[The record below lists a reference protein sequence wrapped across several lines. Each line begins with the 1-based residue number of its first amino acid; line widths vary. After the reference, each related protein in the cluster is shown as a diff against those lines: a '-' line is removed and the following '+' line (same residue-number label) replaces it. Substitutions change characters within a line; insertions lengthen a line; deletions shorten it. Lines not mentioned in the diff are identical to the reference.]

1 MNPLAKHM
9 TDRNRRLAEYIENR
23 PGQLMEAREKGL
35 KIIASFPGNYVPEE
49 IIFAAGAIP
58 ICLIHAGSAE
68 NINAA
73 QVQVPEVMCSFSRAQ
88 IGELSLK
95 TNPFYSMIDMLIAPI
110 TCQHLK
116 KTAEIWEYRTDIDL
130 FKLGVP
136 SDSDIDFSLEYF
148 IERLNTLKQR
158 VEAVTG
164 NKITDQKLHEAI
176 GLYNR
181 MRYLLR
187 KISMM
192 RRGTPLSI
200 SSSEFIFLN
209 HASYYADPEF
219 MVDFLEKTYKDL
231 ENTSRAQD
239 TDNPRILLIGPNMAY
254 GDDTIYRL
262 VEQAGVEIAIEELCE
277 GIRYYW
283 SDIKTDEDPI
293 QSLAQGYLRDRLPCA
308 FMRRS
313 VRKRFDFS
321 MGLVNDFNISGV
333 IWYELLGCE
342 TYDSESYFFEQK
354 MREKGIPML
363 IIESDYGAYDL
374 PRLRTRVEAFV
385 EQIKGV

>member
-1 MNPLAKHM
+1 MKSSAKHM
-9 TDRNRRLAEYIENR
+9 TDRNRKLAEHLDNR

-58 ICLIHAGSAE
+58 ICLIHAADAE

-73 QVQVPEVMCSFSRAQ
+73 KVQVPDVMCSFSRAQ

-116 KTAEIWEYRTDIDL
+116 KTAEIWEYRTDINL

-136 SDSDIDFSLEYF
+136 PDSDIDFGLEYF

-158 VEAVTG
+158 VESMTE

-176 GLYNR
+176 ELYNR

-192 RRGTPLSI
+192 RRGISLPL

-219 MVDFLEKTYKDL
+219 MVDFLEKTYEEL
-231 ENTSRAQD
+231 ENTSKAQD
-239 TDNPRILLIGPNMAY
+239 THNARILLIGPNMAY
-254 GDDTIYRL
+254 GDDTINRL
-262 VEQAGVEIAIEELCE
+262 IEQTGLEIIIEELCE

-308 FMRRS
+308 FVRRS
-313 VRKRFDFS
+313 ARRRFDFS

-342 TYDSESYFFEQK
+342 IYDAESYFFEQK
-354 MREKGIPML
+354 LREKGIPML

-385 EQIKGV
+385 EMIS